1 MPDFSVDAEES
12 RADKISLRNRLLAQ
26 RREMGLAAALTAAV
40 PVQATLVELIRTR
53 LPSTVTAYV
62 PVGPEPGGPDLP
74 AVLADA
80 LRPHGGRLL
89 LPVLLNDND
98 LDWSAYAG
106 DLVPGP
112 RGLSEPPGA
121 RLGLGA
127 ITGADLVVVPALAVD
142 PAGRR
147 LGRGG
152 GSYDRA
158 LARLTPGRTFV
169 VALLHDG
176 ELVGAVPAESHDHP
190 VDATITPSAGLTL
203 SERATDLR

>member
-121 RLGLGA
+121 RLGPGA

-176 ELVGAVPAESHDHP
+176 ELVGAVPAEPHDHP

>member
-1 MPDFSVDAEES
+1 MPDFSVDAENP
-12 RADKISLRNRLLAQ
+12 RAAKIALRHRLLAQ
-26 RREMGLAAALTAAV
+26 RREIGAEAALIAAR
-40 PVQATLVELIRTR
+40 PVQAALRDLIRTR

-98 LDWSAYAG
+98 LDWSVFDG

-112 RGLSEPPGA
+112 RGLFQPPGP
-121 RLGLGA
+121 RLGPQA
-127 ITGADLVVVPALAVD
+127 ITDADLVIVPALGAD
-142 PAGRR
+142 PAGHR

-158 LARLTPGRTFV
+158 LARLILGRALV

-176 ELVGAVPAESHDHP
+176 ELIDAVPAEPHDRP
-190 VDATITPSAGLTL
+190 VDATVTPRGGLVP
-203 SERATDLR
+203 R

>member
-1 MPDFSVDAEES
+1 MPDFSVGAERS
-12 RADKISLRNRLLAQ
+12 RAGKVAVRNRLLAE
-26 RREMGLAAALTAAV
+26 RSEIDSEAALVAAAAV
-40 PVQATLVELIRTR
+40 QDVLRDLIRTR
-53 LPSTVTAYV
+53 LPSTITAYV

-98 LDWSAYAG
+98 LDWSVFAG

-112 RGLSEPPGA
+112 RGLSQPPGP
-121 RLGLGA
+121 RVGPHA
-127 ITGADLVVVPALAVD
+127 ITEAGLVIVPAVAVD
-142 PAGRR
+142 RAGRR

-158 LARLTPGRTFV
+158 LARLTPGRALV

-176 ELVGAVPAESHDHP
+176 ELIDAVPAEPHDHP
-190 VDATITPSAGLTL
+190 VDATVTPAGGLTPRPAL
-203 SERATDLR
+203 LR

>member
-1 MPDFSVDAEES
+1 
-12 RADKISLRNRLLAQ
+12 LLAE
-26 RREMGLAAALTAAV
+26 RREIDAGAALIAAA
-40 PVQATLVELIRTR
+40 PVQAALRDLIRTR
-53 LPSTVTAYV
+53 LPSTITAYV

-98 LDWSAYAG
+98 LDWSEFAG

-112 RGLSEPPGA
+112 RGLSQPPGP
-121 RLGLGA
+121 RLGPQA
-127 ITGADLVVVPALAVD
+127 ITQAGLVIVPALAVD
-142 PAGRR
+142 PAGHR

-158 LARLTPGRTFV
+158 LARLAPGRALV

-176 ELVGAVPAESHDHP
+176 ELIDAVPAEPHDHP
-190 VDATITPSAGLTL
+190 VDATVTPRGGLAPTPEL
-203 SERATDLR
+203 LG